1 MQTTDRAPLIAFCLL
16 LAFTDLYACFLCFRL
31 VMGQDVRPDVAVW
44 SILATLV
51 LLGASA
57 ARNSAL
63 RARASRARWDYGPS
77 PLSTPSDEPKPYPSD
92 YPAGLFMRLRRGD
105 GISRAIS
112 GWIDSW
118 SVRRQ
123 IRASALAKT
132 AYGRLGDAGTGERR
146 FSTGADLT
154 MAVASAHCAG
164 HALPLLRRAGEVS
177 PDTWTSEDRDARLQ
191 LSDRQL
197 IQTARNLAS
206 GLSYNDDRQAPVKH
220 VLYELAMRLSA
231 TTAPKTEAGPL
242 AAELSAAGPIG
253 AEVHADDDET
263 EKRAFLALA
272 ERRYGPDSPFVQHLR
287 GEAEGEDEASFVTP
301 PRMPGDGDEM
311 LVQIVEELDDM
322 LGEAI
327 SDPEGI
333 APASWRDIGRTWRDL
348 CQALGVVQPT
358 YAHQAPDHWDATPE
372 HDYDD
377 AIEAAGPAM
386 HEAAGG

>member
-16 LAFTDLYACFLCFRL
+16 LAFSALYAGFLCFRL
-31 VMGQDVRPDVAVW
+31 LMGQDVRPDVAVW
-44 SILATLV
+44 SILCSMV

-92 YPAGLFMRLRRGD
+92 YPAGLFKRLRRGD

-146 FSTGADLT
+146 FATGADLT
-154 MAVASAHCAG
+154 MAVASAHCAW
-164 HALPLLRRAGEVS
+164 HALPLRRRAGEAS
-177 PDTWTSEDRDARLQ
+177 PDTWASEDRDARLQ
-191 LSDRQL
+191 LTDRQL

-220 VLYELAMRLSA
+220 VLYELALRLSA
-231 TTAPKTEAGPL
+231 TTAVAGAAVGPL
-242 AAELSAAGPIG
+242 
-253 AEVHADDDET
+253 
-263 EKRAFLALA
+263 
-272 ERRYGPDSPFVQHLR
+272 
-287 GEAEGEDEASFVTP
+287 GEAEIAAIAAVGPSGVFVDGTAGEAEEDEASFVTP
-301 PRMPGDGDEM
+301 PPGNGDEL
-311 LVQIVEELDDM
+311 LVEMVQELDDM
-322 LGEAI
+322 LGDALG
-327 SDPEGI
+327 DPEGL
-333 APASWRDIGRTWRDL
+333 APESRRTIGRVWRDL